1 MIFSSAEELYN
12 RVVWQE
18 QIQGSDVIYSFIADY
33 TDGGSS
39 IIKKFVAISVGD
51 LTGRWRPK
59 SKM

>member
-18 QIQGSDVIYSFIADY
+18 QIQGSDVIYSFIAKY
-33 TDGGSS
+33 KDGGSS

-59 SKM
+59 SKI